1 MRCVNGG
8 FVVAR
13 FRFLLAASQGRCV
26 GLRRVVPAQ
35 PSPSQ
40 PPPHGWV
47 DAIVAGVGR
56 APMLDAPEAVDVIE
70 RFLDA
75 MLGSAAAP

>member
-1 MRCVNGG
+1 
-8 FVVAR
+8 
-13 FRFLLAASQGRCV
+13 
-26 GLRRVVPAQ
+26 
-35 PSPSQ
+35 
-40 PPPHGWV
+40 V